1 MASSWNGMMSHLPTL
16 GLYLSLLVRA
26 GDGGEDSALGLA
38 ALHGVQP
45 GVGRHTPGLLPAL
58 GPHLRSGLERG
69 ERLQR
74 LTLVYPVSHGSEVEP
89 VHCPGLAASQVTLGQ
104 TWPVRPQVRVHL
116 PLHLA
121 PAQ

>member
-1 MASSWNGMMSHLPTL
+1 MASSWNGMMSLLPTL

-58 GPHLRSGLERG
+58 GPHLRSGLEQRG
-69 ERLQR
+69 EM
-74 LTLVYPVSHGSEVEP
+74 
-89 VHCPGLAASQVTLGQ
+89 
-104 TWPVRPQVRVHL
+104 
-116 PLHLA
+116 
-121 PAQ
+121 